1 MCFLVVAAFTSYAE
15 TLDLAEQ
22 SLHETREVFVSLEGA
37 TRFDVVDLNVFLFE
51 ELPALG
57 TAILPLLSFV
67 VTFVRSPRR

>member
-1 MCFLVVAAFTSYAE
+1 MCFLIVTAFTGYAE

-37 TRFDVVDLNVFLFE
+37 TRFDVVDLNVLLLE
-51 ELPALG
+51 KLPALS

-67 VTFVRSPRR
+67 VAFVRSPRR